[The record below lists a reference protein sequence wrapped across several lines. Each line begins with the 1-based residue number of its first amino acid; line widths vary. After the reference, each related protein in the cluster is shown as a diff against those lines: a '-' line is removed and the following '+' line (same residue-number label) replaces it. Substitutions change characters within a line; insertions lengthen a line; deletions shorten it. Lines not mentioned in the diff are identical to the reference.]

1 MESFKLLV
9 KDNHLSFLENADR
22 DLCFDKIE
30 MLTIIKHLMKEY
42 KIKQLT
48 KRIDYYESE
57 ISKCQKELKELL
69 TADS

>member
-1 MESFKLLV
+1 
-9 KDNHLSFLENADR
+9 
-22 DLCFDKIE
+22 

-42 KIKQLT
+42 KIEQLT